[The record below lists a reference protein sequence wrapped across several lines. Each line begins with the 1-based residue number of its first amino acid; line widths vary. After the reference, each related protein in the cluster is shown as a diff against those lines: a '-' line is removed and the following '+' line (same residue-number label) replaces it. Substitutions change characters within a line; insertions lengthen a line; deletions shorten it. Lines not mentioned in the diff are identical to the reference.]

1 MNDGPRKT
9 KPVRATALAAALIGL
24 AQPVCAAPLYFGAD
38 LSFAGQMTDCGA
50 RYRDTDGKIHDI
62 YTIFKNHGANLI
74 RFRLW
79 TDGNHTG
86 YSDLLDVERGIRDAK
101 ALGMQVQLDFHYSD
115 SWADAEHQI
124 IPRAWADIA
133 PRVADGRP
141 QAQPTRA
148 RQLAQDRALAD
159 TLYQYTY
166 YILTTLDRQGL
177 MPDEVQVG
185 NEINPEM
192 LGYADWRIVPYSKYN
207 RPIDWQRDAMLVNAG
222 IKAVRDAGAKSATKP
237 RVMLQIAH
245 GGDVEPWFA
254 AATKAGITDFDMIGI
269 SYYAYH
275 NATATMKDLGETI
288 VRLRKTYPGKQV
300 EVIETGYP
308 WTSDPDRLAHS
319 NPNVNDLIPQYPAT
333 PEGQKAYLT
342 DLART
347 VLQAGGVGLNYWAP
361 DQVPNK
367 CNVHGNTAYSL
378 FDLDGN
384 VLPGIDFMKV
394 RAAAK

>member
-1 MNDGPRKT
+1 MRKM
-9 KPVRATALAAALIGL
+9 KLISLLALTVAAI
-24 AQPVCAAPLYFGAD
+24 AQPAAGEPLYFGAD
-38 LSFAGQMTDCGA
+38 LSFAGQMADCGA

-79 TDGNHTG
+79 TDGNRTG
-86 YSDLLDVERGIRDAK
+86 YSDLLDVERGIRNAK
-101 ALGMQVQLDFHYSD
+101 ALSMQVQLDFHYSD

-124 IPRAWADIA
+124 IPQAWAQIA
-133 PRVADGRP
+133 HPVTDGRP

-148 RQLAQDRALAD
+148 RQLQYDRALAD

-185 NEINPEM
+185 NEINPEV
-192 LGYADWRIVPYSKYN
+192 LGYSDWQIVPYSKYN
-207 RPIDWQRDAMLVNAG
+207 RPIDWERDAMIINAG
-222 IKAVRDAGAKSATKP
+222 IKAVRDAGAKSTTRP

-245 GGDVEPWFA
+245 AKQVEPWFA

-275 NATATMKDLGETI
+275 NATASLHDLGEVI
-288 VRLRKTYPGKQV
+288 RRLRKTYPGKLV

-319 NPNVNDLIPQYPAT
+319 NPNANDLLPQYPAT
-333 PEGQKAYLT
+333 PEGQKNYLF

-347 VLQAGGVGLNYWAP
+347 ILDAGGAGLNYWAP

-378 FDLDGN
+378 FDPGGN
-384 VLPGIDFMKV
+384 VLPGIDFMRV
-394 RAAAK
+394 RADARAR